1 MMKPCTSITRDEKAE
16 FGTGSLVMF
25 IAIMIAAAV
34 ISSIIVRIAEVAF
47 DNKETTSER
56 STANTGA
63 MAQIIRLEVIDYDPT
78 NVATD
83 SLMLNVDFP
92 YLQNIVS
99 DTSVSWVVACPALDA
114 NSNDHGFYFDRG
126 DFSDVT
132 ELDGDGATAAAVSI
146 IENDKVYYLIL
157 NLNNCDVEPSETHF
171 LLISVDGSNTITK
184 VIDYGPNPSAN
195 QDLM

>member
-1 MMKPCTSITRDEKAE
+1 MKPCTSITRDEKAE

-99 DTSVSWVVACPALDA
+99 DTSVSWVVA
-114 NSNDHGFYFDRG
+114 
-126 DFSDVT
+126 
-132 ELDGDGATAAAVSI
+132 
-146 IENDKVYYLIL
+146 
-157 NLNNCDVEPSETHF
+157 
-171 LLISVDGSNTITK
+171 
-184 VIDYGPNPSAN
+184 
-195 QDLM
+195 